1 MYVSEF
7 AKKQRL
13 LLALLATY
21 GVRGVWAIRQVSML
35 RSLSHLQPDVK
46 DIILKVRW
54 IKLLDN
60 DLRKELLELTD
71 RILEQL
77 RSNFANLRTESE
89 LREIYIHGTF
99 ELHLTKKY
107 EGFVT

>member
-1 MYVSEF
+1 
-7 AKKQRL
+7 
-13 LLALLATY
+13 
-21 GVRGVWAIRQVSML
+21 ML

-46 DIILKVRW
+46 DIILKARW

-107 EGFVT
+107 EGFFN